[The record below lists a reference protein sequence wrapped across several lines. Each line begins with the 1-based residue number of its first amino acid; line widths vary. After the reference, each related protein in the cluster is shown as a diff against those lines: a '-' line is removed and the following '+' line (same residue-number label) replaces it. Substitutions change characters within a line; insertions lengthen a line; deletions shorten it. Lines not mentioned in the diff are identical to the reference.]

1 MLTTPCRGQFFVRSS
16 HYAVKLMPTN
26 QLDKDDIVI
35 ENPARRDARD
45 TTSITQA
52 AGNLLGGAIAKLG
65 DIRRRR

>member
-1 MLTTPCRGQFFVRSS
+1 
-16 HYAVKLMPTN
+16 MPTN